1 MDEVY
6 IKEAML
12 MSSISRYPIA
22 LDDTWAVWN
31 NLVLTKR
38 MALAFLTK
46 LNAGPLP
53 RHLQEVLYAD
63 YSKKM
68 KHLPANY
75 QEPLRQK
82 GSYWNYHTRQLVLRE
97 TEETEYEWFSRL
109 YGRLYSSLSER
120 TTGTDFSLNEV
131 STNTVMLDNDYKK
144 LAIERLFLNE

>member
-31 NLVLTKR
+31 NLVITKR

-63 YSKKM
+63 YSKKITS
-68 KHLPANY
+68 LPKDY

-82 GSYWNYHTRQLVLRE
+82 GSYWNFHTRQRVLRD

-120 TTGTDFSLNEV
+120 TTGVDFSQNDV
-131 STNTVMLDNDYKK
+131 STNVVALDPDYKK
-144 LAIERLFLNE
+144 QAMERLFLNE